1 MSYLN
6 SYNAISPMVRSL
18 LTVNVIMFLVQKF
31 IGGAFIG
38 NMALWP
44 LTDSVFRGPSFQVS
58 QLVTYGFLHGGVA
71 HLLLNMYALW
81 MFGSKIERLWGQR
94 VFAIYYFTCLIGAGI
109 IQLLVA
115 SQGNGPAYPTIGASG
130 AVFGLLLA
138 YGMLFPKAK
147 LFFLFIPFPIE
158 ARYFVIFFGAI
169 ELFFGVTG
177 VAKGIAHFAHLGGM
191 LFGFIL
197 IKYWQKNPPR

>member
-1 MSYLN
+1 MN
-6 SYNAISPMVRSL
+6 SYNAIPPMVRSL
-18 LTVNVIMFLVQKF
+18 LTVNVIMFLVPMF
-31 IGGAFIG
+31 IGGTLIS

-44 LTDSVFRGPSFQVS
+44 LADNVSRGPSFQIS
-58 QLVTYGFLHGGVA
+58 QLVTYGFLHGGLA
-71 HLLLNMYALW
+71 HLVLNMYALW

-94 VFAIYYFTCLIGAGI
+94 VFAIFYFTCLIGAGI
-109 IQLLVA
+109 IQLIVA

-138 YGMLFPKAK
+138 YGMLFPRAK

-158 ARYFVIFFGAI
+158 ARFFVIFFGAI
-169 ELFFGVTG
+169 ELLFGVTG
-177 VAKGIAHFAHLGGM
+177 VAKGVAHFAHLGGM